1 MTAVE
6 LLTAVS
12 LPLDI
17 LWDVI
22 AFLWHSS
29 MSPRERI
36 DFMILS
42 HQVNKLW
49 MNIFMRVAYTDVYIT
64 SRPHLD
70 YYLKILRQE
79 SHIYKCYKGLPNIL
93 CKSITI
99 QVKPPDQTA
108 EVLADVLYMVK
119 ATATLPNVNTL
130 VLRYPEIFCYWDI
143 YRHQFIDLPSRI
155 ERLEVHLPWR
165 RPDASQAR
173 APVVPP
179 DWYAPN
185 PIWQLPQVRH
195 LSIFGMQGHE
205 IILWCFLVACPQ
217 LCTLETDFSIEDLK
231 AKVHRLMKLPSRML
245 SSRLH
250 HFLTY

>member
-6 LLTAVS
+6 LPPEVR
-12 LPLDI
+12 LPFDI
-17 LWDVI
+17 LWEVI
-22 AFLWHSS
+22 AYLWQSP
-29 MSPRERI
+29 MSPRERTAFTI
-36 DFMILS
+36 SS

-49 MNIFMRVAYTDVYIT
+49 MNIFIRVAYTDVYIT

-79 SHIYKCYKGLPNIL
+79 SYVYKRFKGLPNTL

-99 QVKPPDQTA
+99 QVELPDQTA
-108 EVLADVLYMVK
+108 DVLVDVAK

-130 VLRYPEIFCYWDI
+130 VLRYSEIFYYWDI
-143 YRHQFIDLPSRI
+143 YRHQFIDLPSRV
-155 ERLEVHLPWR
+155 ERLEVHLPRR

-173 APVVPP
+173 APVKPP
-179 DWYAPN
+179 DWYVPN

-195 LSIFGMQGHE
+195 LSIFGTQGHE

-217 LCTLETDFSIEDLK
+217 LYTLETEFSIEDLK
-231 AKVHRLMKLPSRML
+231 PKVHRLIKLPTKIV

-250 HFLTY
+250 H